1 MENKK
6 RLTEIGE
13 DLRKAESNY
22 KKSIEPYRSVLWS
35 YCYRLTGS
43 PWDAEDLVQETL
55 LKSLSLLSKVFQ
67 EMNIKAYLFRIATN
81 IWIDQ
86 HRRRKAEILDVY
98 PIEMVQDFSGSIQFQ
113 TLENMEF
120 LLKHLTP
127 KQFASMLLTDVF
139 LFKADEA
146 ADIIGTT
153 RGAVYA
159 SLERGRLALKSIQM
173 GKAQHKKEHAV
184 NLEPLN
190 IVIERLLEGFRNKDP
205 EVIASLLHEHVKTEI
220 IHAGIEYGKE
230 ETKKNSLRDWEES
243 AQRQGETVALYKSLW
258 GRPVILEM
266 ERREEDIY
274 LTNIHCVELEE
285 GYVMNWRFYC
295 FSWELM
301 NLAAHELKI
310 GLNAKCFQNQF

>member
-1 MENKK
+1 M
-6 RLTEIGE
+6 RQT
-13 DLRKAESNY
+13 ESNY
-22 KKSIEPYRSVLWS
+22 KKTIEPYRSALWS

-86 HRRRKAEILDVY
+86 HRRRKAEIVDVY
-98 PIEMVQDFSGSIQFQ
+98 PMEMVQDPSGSIQFQ

-127 KQFASMLLTDVF
+127 KQFAALLLTDVF
-139 LFKADEA
+139 LFKAEEA

-159 SLERGRLALKSIQM
+159 SLERGRSALKSIPRGQ
-173 GKAQHKKEHAV
+173 AQHTREHAG
-184 NLEPLN
+184 NLEPSN
-190 IVIERLLEGFRNKDP
+190 IVIERLLEGFRNKDAKA
-205 EVIASLLHEHVKTEI
+205 IASLLHEHVKTEI

-230 ETKKNSLRDWEES
+230 ETKNNSLRDWEES
-243 AQRQGETVALYKSLW
+243 AQRKGETVALYKNLW
-258 GRPVILEM
+258 GRPVIAEM
-266 ERREEDIY
+266 ERREEDLY
-274 LTNIHCVELEE
+274 LTNIHSFEVEE

-301 NLAAHELKI
+301 NLAAEELKA
-310 GLNAKCFQNQF
+310 GLNAKCFQNQY

>member
-6 RLTEIGE
+6 NMAEIGE
-13 DLRKAESNY
+13 DLRQTESNY
-22 KKSIEPYRSVLWS
+22 KKTIEPYRSVLWS

-86 HRRRKAEILDVY
+86 HRRRKAEIVDVY
-98 PIEMVQDFSGSIQFQ
+98 PMEMVQDPSGSIQFQ

-127 KQFASMLLTDVF
+127 KQFAALLLTDVF
-139 LFKADEA
+139 LFKAEEA
-146 ADIIGTT
+146 AEIIGTT

-159 SLERGRLALKSIQM
+159 SLERGRSALKSIPKGQ
-173 GKAQHKKEHAV
+173 AQHTREHAV
-184 NLEPLN
+184 NLEPSN
-190 IVIERLLEGFRNKDP
+190 IVIERLLEGFRNKDAKA
-205 EVIASLLHEHVKTEI
+205 IASLLHEHTRTEI

-243 AQRQGETVALYKSLW
+243 AQRQGETVALYKTLW
-258 GRPVILEM
+258 GRPVIAEM
-266 ERREEDIY
+266 ERREEDLF
-274 LTNIHCVELEE
+274 LTNIHSFEVEE

-301 NLAAHELKI
+301 NLAAEGLKA
-310 GLNAKCFQNQF
+310 GLNAKCFQNQY